1 MKISVIGSGYVGLV
15 TGACFAKLGNDVV
28 LVDIDAERVAMINRG
43 EAPFYE
49 PGLEEILK
57 EGLAQGKIEAIT
69 DTISSV
75 KWADVVFICVQT
87 PNAPDGSVDLTYIR
101 AAAKSVGEGLRER
114 EGVGYPVVVV
124 KSSVIPGTT
133 EFVVRPILED
143 LSGKRAGV
151 DFGVAMN
158 PEFLREG
165 AAVKDFLEPDRI
177 VIGAMEGKARDVLS
191 SLYSGFNCPVLH
203 TNLVTGEMLKYA
215 SNAFLATKI
224 SFINEIANI
233 CGFVPGLDVL
243 EVARGVGLD
252 HRVNPQFLNA
262 GIGFG
267 GSCLPKDLRAL
278 VSFVENTGNYEPK
291 LLKSVLEVNDFQP
304 LRLVGLAVR
313 VLGSLSGK
321 RVSVLGL
328 SFKPNTNDMREAPS
342 IKIIN
347 RLLELGAEVV
357 AYDPVAKETAR
368 RELGDRIIYAETVEE
383 CLKGA
388 DCCFIVTEWE
398 QFKNLEPG
406 DFKRLMKRP
415 LIFDGRR
422 VFKPENFIAEKVEC
436 YSVGLNNFPL
446 LEKYLKNL

>member
-28 LVDIDAERVAMINRG
+28 LVDIDAERVDMINRG
-43 EAPFYE
+43 EVPFYE
-49 PGLEEILK
+49 PGLGEILK

-87 PNAPDGSVDLTYIR
+87 PTTPDGSVDITYVR
-101 AAAKSVGEGLRER
+101 AATKSVGEGLRER
-114 EGVGYPVVVV
+114 EDTGYPVVVV
-124 KSSVIPGTT
+124 KSSVVPGTT
-133 EFVVRPILED
+133 EFLVKPILED
-143 LSGKRAGV
+143 LSGKKAGV
-151 DFGVAMN
+151 EFGLAMN

-177 VIGAMEGKARDVLS
+177 VIGALDEKSRNILS
-191 SLYSGFNCPVLH
+191 SLYSGFNCPLLH
-203 TNLVTGEMLKYA
+203 TNLVTVEMIKYA

-233 CGFVPGLDVL
+233 CESVPGLDVL
-243 EVARGVGLD
+243 EVARGIGLD

-262 GIGFG
+262 GVGFG
-267 GSCLPKDLRAL
+267 GSCLPKDLKAL
-278 VSFVENTGNYEPK
+278 VAFVEDKGNYEPK

-304 LRLVGLAVR
+304 LRLVDLAVR

-328 SFKPNTNDMREAPS
+328 SFKPNTSDMREAPS

-347 RLLELGAEVV
+347 RLLELEAEVV
-357 AYDPVAKETAR
+357 AYDPVARETAR
-368 RELGDRIIYAETVEE
+368 KELGDRITYAETVEE

-398 QFKNLEPG
+398 QFKNLEPS

-422 VFKPENFIAEKVEC
+422 VFNPEKFIAEKVDC
-436 YSVGLNNFPL
+436 YSVGLNKL
-446 LEKYLKNL
+446 STS